1 MRISK
6 SELISFK
13 ITVNEA
19 AQMYG
24 FTSSAALHVINVIKD
39 YNKRG
44 QLKNELFELSLRK
57 YAINEFCS
65 SRSQLIM
72 ALTNL
77 QSHGITEEQ
86 IISLN
91 NFLESN
97 GYKTSSYTSTK

>member
-44 QLKNELFELSLRK
+44 QLERELTGLKFSE
-57 YAINEFCS
+57 
-65 SRSQLIM
+65 
-72 ALTNL
+72 
-77 QSHGITEEQ
+77 
-86 IISLN
+86 
-91 NFLESN
+91 
-97 GYKTSSYTSTK
+97 KTTYSSSYTPGSVTLYSSG